1 MKRALKILGILI
13 LILLV
18 VALVLPFV
26 VNVNAFRPTLESNLS
41 SALGRQVKVGN
52 LKLSILSG
60 SVAAENISIADDPA
74 FSNAPFVKAKSL
86 AVGVEL
92 IPLIFSKAL
101 HVTDLTL
108 ERPQISLLHSPSGK
122 WNFSSIGAAS
132 GKTAPAAGA
141 KSGGAA
147 EQNLTVNQLT
157 VSDGRVQVAKV
168 PSSAKPLVFDK
179 VNISVRNFSFTS
191 QFPFTLA
198 ANLPGGG
205 GANLDG
211 KAGPMNATD
220 AAQTPLQA
228 RLKVSRLNL
237 AESGFV
243 DPSAGIGG
251 LADFDGALNS
261 DGRQVHTAGT
271 VKADKLK
278 LVQKGSPAGRP
289 VEVKY
294 ALEHNLQRESGTLTQ
309 GDVAMGKAVAHLTG
323 SYQMQGDT
331 TSLNMKL
338 VGQGMP
344 VDDLEAMLPA
354 MGVVLPSGSSLK
366 GGTLSAN
373 LGIAG
378 PLDKLVITGPV
389 RLADTRLAGFDMG
402 SKMSAI
408 SALSGAKTGSDTSI
422 QNLSTDARVAPEGI
436 RTDNI
441 SLIIPSIGQLS
452 GNGTISP
459 GGALDYKMTA
469 KLTGGAVAGLS
480 QVAGLGGKSGGAI
493 PFFIRGTTSDP
504 SFVPDVKG
512 MLSGQLKS
520 NLPVN
525 PSQKNAI
532 DAISGMF
539 KKKKNK

>member
-1 MKRALKILGILI
+1 MKRTLKILGILI
-13 LILLV
+13 LILLL

-26 VNVNAFRPTLESNLS
+26 VNVNAFRPTLESDLS

-60 SVAAENISIADDPA
+60 SVSAENISIADDPA
-74 FSNAPFVKAKSL
+74 FSNAPFVKAKAL

-92 IPLIFSKAL
+92 MPLIFSKTL

-108 ERPQISLLHSPSGK
+108 EQPQISLLHSPSGK
-122 WNFSSIGAAS
+122 WNFSSIGAA
-132 GKTAPAAGA
+132 GEKTASQKNAP
-141 KSGGAA
+141 SGGAA
-147 EQNLTVNQLT
+147 SQNLTVNQLT
-157 VSDGRVQVAKV
+157 VSNGRVQVGKV
-168 PSSAKPLVFDK
+168 PSSSKPLVFDK

-191 QFPFTLA
+191 QFPFTLTA
-198 ANLPGGG
+198 DLPGGG
-205 GANLDG
+205 DAKLDG

-228 RLKVSRLNL
+228 HLKVSRLNL
-237 AESGFV
+237 ASSGFV
-243 DPSAGIGG
+243 EPSTGIAG
-251 LADFDGALNS
+251 LADFDGTVTS
-261 DGRQVHTAGT
+261 DGRELHSAGT

-278 LVQKGSPAGRP
+278 LAEKGSPAGRP

-294 ALEHNLQRESGTLTQ
+294 AVEHNLQKNSGTLTQ

-323 SYQMQGDT
+323 AYQMQGDST
-331 TSLNMKL
+331 LLNMRL
-338 VGQGMP
+338 LGQGMP

-354 MGVVLPSGSSLK
+354 LGVVLPSGSSLK

-378 PLDKLVITGPV
+378 PVDKLVITGPV

-422 QNLSTDARVAPEGI
+422 QNLSTDARMAPEGI

-452 GNGTISP
+452 GNGAISP

-469 KLTGGAVAGLS
+469 KLSGGTVTGLS
-480 QVAGLGGKSGGAI
+480 QMAGLGGKTGGDI
-493 PFFIRGTTSDP
+493 PFFIRGTTSNP
-504 SFVPDVKG
+504 SFMPDVKG
-512 MLSGQLKS
+512 MLRGQLKS

-532 DAISGMF
+532 DALSGLF
-539 KKKKNK
+539 KKKNK